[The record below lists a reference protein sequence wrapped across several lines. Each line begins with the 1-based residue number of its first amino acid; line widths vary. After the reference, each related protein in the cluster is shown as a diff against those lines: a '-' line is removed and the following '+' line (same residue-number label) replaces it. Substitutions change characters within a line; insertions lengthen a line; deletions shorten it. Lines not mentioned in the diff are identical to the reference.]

1 MSDDECSKF
10 SEFIISELSPSD
22 WQVLP
27 SKKVVN
33 WHFEKRQRW
42 FGQFLRTNLAL
53 KSVNDYLNTDDMVSV
68 TSEDLTK
75 HIKWQRVTLKVSK
88 KWLLSVLIAINQ
100 PDNLPDVYWCFMLI
114 KRKYRFLTDYDPRKF
129 SESKL
134 NFFIQ
139 YRFTLQP

>member
-10 SEFIISELSPSD
+10 SEFVINELSPTD

-33 WHFEKRQRW
+33 WHFEKRQKL
-42 FGQFLRTNLAL
+42 FGQFLRTNLSL

-75 HIKWQRVTLKVSK
+75 HIK
-88 KWLLSVLIAINQ
+88 
-100 PDNLPDVYWCFMLI
+100 
-114 KRKYRFLTDYDPRKF
+114 
-129 SESKL
+129 
-134 NFFIQ
+134 
-139 YRFTLQP
+139 